1 MATHSSILAWEISGT
16 EEPGGLQS
24 RGVAKSQTWLNMNT
38 HTHTTVYN
46 VGYFILSLW
55 MKTWTDLHNLPG
67 HSQMLKRLLIIFRQ
81 WHCCFCIKIPRP
93 KSYWDNS
100 VVSPLATLS
109 LFQTWGA
116 AGGGKVEKS
125 NVWSKLKTGIFL
137 YEDCHK
143 PLQLLTFNTPW
154 KEFRVQIRNEALC
167 TLGKLGRTGL
177 KTVRCFQEEIF
188 MSPRFC
194 ISSSRKALK
203 IISLTSIPCD

>member
-1 MATHSSILAWEISGT
+1 MATHSSILAWEISWT

-24 RGVAKSQTWLNMNT
+24 RGVAKSQTWLSMNT

-46 VGYFILSLW
+46 VGYFILNLW

-67 HSQMLKRLLIIFRQ
+67 HSQMLQRLLIIFRQ

-100 VVSPLATLS
+100 VVSPLATPS
-109 LFQTWGA
+109 LFQTWGS

-125 NVWSKLKTGIFL
+125 NVWSKLKIGIFL

-143 PLQLLTFNTPW
+143 PLQLLTFNSPW

-167 TLGKLGRTGL
+167 ALGKLGRTGL
-177 KTVRCFQEEIF
+177 KTVRCFQEKIF

-203 IISLTSIPCD
+203 IISMTSIPCD